1 MSRVFSAKAS
11 RAKIVDFS
19 SLNLARCY
27 PSGLNDVNSIDG
39 YTKLTCLICS
49 TSACVGVDGGVGRF
63 IVFLPNYLKM
73 WDLIYSISRI
83 RQRKKGKNIK
93 SNFK

>member
-73 WDLIYSISRI
+73 WDNLLYLSNKTKK
-83 RQRKKGKNIK
+83 KKGQKHK
-93 SNFK
+93 VKF